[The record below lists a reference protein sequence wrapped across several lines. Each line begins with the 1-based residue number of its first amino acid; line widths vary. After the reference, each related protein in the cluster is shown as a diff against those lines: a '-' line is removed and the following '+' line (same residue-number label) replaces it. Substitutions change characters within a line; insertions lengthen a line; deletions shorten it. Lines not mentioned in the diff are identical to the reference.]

1 MCTRTSAVGS
11 FSLSVPENL
20 GKMGLVRGK
29 RHRRVN
35 IGLQNVFKIFI
46 ATVRHVPRLAG
57 A

>member
-46 ATVRHVPRLAG
+46 ATGRHVPRLAG